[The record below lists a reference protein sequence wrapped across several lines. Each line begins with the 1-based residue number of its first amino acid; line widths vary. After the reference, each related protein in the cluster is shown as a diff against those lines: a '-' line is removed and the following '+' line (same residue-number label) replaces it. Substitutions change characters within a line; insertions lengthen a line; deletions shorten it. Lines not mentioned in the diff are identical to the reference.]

1 MEVIRA
7 HVVSFVILL
16 VVAIFPNDVMK
27 ATKSRWYEC
36 IKPSITPP
44 NIVFPIVWGILYIL
58 IALVLAQT
66 FMLPQEESRKNELV
80 WFFGVNLLLN
90 VVWTLLYFGLK
101 EVTAAFIVIIGLI
114 LSQIMIMKLSF
125 ESLPRWTIWALTP
138 YLGWLIFAGVLNGMS
153 IGKARK
159 CARLI

>member
-1 MEVIRA
+1 MEAVRA

-27 ATKSRWYEC
+27 ATKSKWYEC
-36 IKPSITPP
+36 IRPSITPP
-44 NIVFPIVWGILYIL
+44 NIVFPVVWGILYTL

-66 FMLPQEESRKNELV
+66 LMLPGGNNKKQLL
-80 WFFGVNLLLN
+80 WYFGVNLVLN

-114 LSQIMIMKLSF
+114 LSQAMIMKLAWD
-125 ESLPRWTIWALTP
+125 SLPRWTFWVMVP
-138 YLGWLIFAGVLNGMS
+138 YIAWLVFAGVLNGIS
-153 IGKARK
+153 IGKAGK
-159 CARLI
+159 CAKWLQ